1 MLPSSSRKY
10 LGFALVAILLI
21 TVASCLPP
29 LSSCTVHDAE
39 AATLKRGDVAR
50 AASNGIVLDSDLH
63 TKTPIFNK
71 TMSTTQEKDKE
82 TSENVYTYSYALSVP
97 AKGNATLGTTV
108 SVRWNDVGFDGND
121 DRIDLVLEWLPDSKW
136 YSATSISRVPLLQ
149 RYTQNGYHTAGICV
163 GVISQGAGSKISCEE
178 HIRVNFYKHG
188 TTQRAKG
195 SFLTKFTD
203 LDQEGWDGAYGDRWC
218 ESIEFISGHGQN
230 MYVPNENILKIGKN
244 RNGEDATDYRAVREM
259 DGSSLNSGVVTQLDS
274 GAEFWYYSTHGWTDI
289 LDQFDPKTITLQ
301 AGNGG
306 RVHCAGKQ
314 DSIAVGWRGN
324 RSVSIEANRGY
335 KITDV
340 QVDGHSVG
348 TPSSYAF
355 QDVTTDRTLS
365 ASFSPI
371 SYTFRFHENGGSGSM
386 GDLIFHYDEL
396 KNLTANSFVRTG
408 YRFTGWNTSPEGN
421 GTPYLDQQEI
431 ANLTSVDGTVIDLY
445 AQWEPISYQVS
456 FDSQGGEGTMTNE
469 RFAFDERKALPF
481 NRFARQGYLFA
492 GWNTDPAGNA
502 QAYANEQEV
511 CNLTSTEGSVITLYA
526 QWKPITYFVS
536 FDAHGGE
543 GTMDDQVLTF
553 DQLALLNANQFVL
566 EGFHWFKWN
575 SNPSVPETWYDD
587 EAPVLNLAKRANEV
601 VSLYA
606 IWMANR
612 CLVVFEGNGG
622 TGHMEA
628 QSFAY
633 NTAEPL
639 HPNTFKK
646 KGAHWVSWN
655 TAPDGTGTSYEDE
668 QLVKNLRTED
678 NSTVILYAQWEDDE
692 PEEPDEPDKPEE
704 PEEPGEPETPPQDE
718 SNENGQDP
726 PANTTPEENQ
736 PPAEAELPD
745 DTDASGDASDVL
757 VPTEPQPEPEQND
770 AIDAEQ
776 QGEAR
781 EHKVET
787 PQQTGATSNDDPSV
801 PKASFAKTG
810 AATLGVMCVAFVLLV
825 GGNAILIIGAH
836 KRKRAREQRR
846 RIFRSLIDS

>member
-1 MLPSSSRKY
+1 MLSSRSRKY

-21 TVASCLPP
+21 TIASCLPP
-29 LSSCTVHDAE
+29 FSSCTVHDAE

-50 AASNGIVLDSDLH
+50 TASNGIVLDSDLH

-82 TSENVYTYSYALSVP
+82 TSENVYTYSYALAVP

-178 HIRVNFYKHG
+178 HIRINFYKHG
-188 TTQRAKG
+188 TMQRAKG

-218 ESIEFISGHGQN
+218 ESIEFISGYGQN

-306 RVHCAGKQ
+306 RVHCTGKQ

-335 KITDV
+335 KIADV
-340 QVDGHSVG
+340 RVDGHSVG

-371 SYTFRFHENGGSGSM
+371 SYAFRFHENGGSGSM
-386 GDLIFHYDEL
+386 GDLVFHYDEL

-408 YRFTGWNTSPEGN
+408 YRFTGWNTSPEGK
-421 GTPYLDQQEI
+421 GTPYLEQQEI

-456 FDSQGGEGTMTNE
+456 FDPQ
-469 RFAFDERKALPF
+469 
-481 NRFARQGYLFA
+481 
-492 GWNTDPAGNA
+492 
-502 QAYANEQEV
+502 
-511 CNLTSTEGSVITLYA
+511 
-526 QWKPITYFVS
+526 
-536 FDAHGGE
+536 GGE

-639 HPNTFKK
+639 HPNTFEKE
-646 KGAHWVSWN
+646 GAHWVSWN

-678 NSTVILYAQWEDDE
+678 NSTVILYAQWEEDV
-692 PEEPDEPDKPEE
+692 PEEPDEPDKPGE
-704 PEEPGEPETPPQDE
+704 PEEPSEPETPPQDE

-736 PPAEAELPD
+736 PPAEAEPPD
-745 DTDASGDASDVL
+745 DAGTSGDTNDPLA
-757 VPTEPQPEPEQND
+757 PTEPQPEPEQND

-776 QGEAR
+776 QGEAL
-781 EHKVET
+781 EHKVEA
-787 PQQTGATSNDDPSV
+787 PQQTGATSNDGPST
-801 PKASFAKTG
+801 PKASFDKTG

-846 RIFRSLIDS
+846 RIFRSFIDS